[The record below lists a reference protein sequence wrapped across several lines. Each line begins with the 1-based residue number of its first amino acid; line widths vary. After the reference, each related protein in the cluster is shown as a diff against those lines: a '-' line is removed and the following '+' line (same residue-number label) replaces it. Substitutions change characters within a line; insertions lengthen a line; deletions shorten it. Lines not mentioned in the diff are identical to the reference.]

1 MHEFN
6 YHLNFDA
13 LDFRERPELYR
24 VGRGEQGVLLVEPYK
39 SEILPHWR
47 FATPEIARA
56 SSQAIYALFLDYL
69 AKNDF
74 VGADMARKFIQMGYT
89 RARRYANHKGGK
101 KYDGA
106 VPATKKGQSGAH
118 GREQLPQQSQDL
130 QNAQIKAE
138 AAQIFKQTWD
148 ECRANPDYKILKKQF
163 EAKYVNDR
171 QYDNLPKAFLRE
183 HPFL

>member
-13 LDFRERPELYR
+13 LDFREHPELYR
-24 VGRGEQGVLLVEPYK
+24 VGRGEQGVLFVEPYK

-74 VGADMARKFIQMGYT
+74 VGADMARK
-89 RARRYANHKGGK
+89 
-101 KYDGA
+101 
-106 VPATKKGQSGAH
+106 
-118 GREQLPQQSQDL
+118 QLPQQSQDL

>member
-1 MHEFN
+1 
-6 YHLNFDA
+6 
-13 LDFRERPELYR
+13 
-24 VGRGEQGVLLVEPYK
+24 
-39 SEILPHWR
+39 
-47 FATPEIARA
+47 
-56 SSQAIYALFLDYL
+56 
-69 AKNDF
+69 
-74 VGADMARKFIQMGYT
+74 MARKFIQNAPGLHP
-89 RARRYANHKGGK
+89 RKALCQSQGGK

-148 ECRANPDYKILKKQF
+148 ECRASHDYKYSKQF

>member
-1 MHEFN
+1 
-6 YHLNFDA
+6 
-13 LDFRERPELYR
+13 
-24 VGRGEQGVLLVEPYK
+24 
-39 SEILPHWR
+39 
-47 FATPEIARA
+47 
-56 SSQAIYALFLDYL
+56 
-69 AKNDF
+69 
-74 VGADMARKFIQMGYT
+74 MARKFIQMGYT